1 MRITRFAHRLGL
13 RAALLI
19 VAALAI
25 AGGVAYAA
33 IPDGAGVYTACK
45 LKATGTIRLIDT
57 SLPDTNLL
65 GHCTSF
71 ETQISWNAQG
81 QPGAAGPQGPKGDPG
96 DTGPQGPKGDTGET
110 GPQGP
115 KGDTGDTGPQ
125 GPKGDAGG
133 TGPQGPAGATG
144 PAGPA
149 GPQGPRGA
157 TGPAG
162 PQGAA
167 GSAIAY
173 AWITANGT
181 LGGYG
186 GTDFDK
192 NVTDADVTHPATG
205 VYCINVS
212 MVNGHYL
219 GSAVGNV
226 EIDGQTPAFMEVDRG
241 PTSDCPFTAGA
252 VGTTVHVVDVNGNLV
267 DRRFYI
273 VFN

>member
-81 QPGAAGPQGPKGDPG
+81 QPGAAGPQGPKGDP
-96 DTGPQGPKGDTGET
+96 
-110 GPQGP
+110 
-115 KGDTGDTGPQ
+115 GDTGPQ